1 MMWTRT
7 MTTYVMGIDAG
18 TSGLKALVVDQDG
31 TVHGRATATY
41 SLSTPRAGWVEADP
55 REWWQAL
62 RAATHGALA
71 GSNLPAERIAAIGFS
86 GQMHTLVL
94 LDRRGDLVRPAISWA
109 DTRSLQQRRLMEE
122 TVGRER
128 LIAMSGN
135 PALTA
140 FTATKLLWVRQH
152 EPERWARAQTM
163 LLAKDYLRWR
173 LIGGLATDPSDAGAS
188 GLLDVHRRIWSDE
201 IVQALDLPA
210 SLLPPIIRSDT
221 IAGTVSTQAAS
232 ETGLRA
238 GTPVACGAG
247 DQECAALGC
256 GVTDPGPLL
265 ITIGTGGQV
274 FAATAEPVIDRAG
287 RVHTLPHAPANRW
300 HVMAAIPAAGLALDW
315 LRTTLGGTLD
325 GGQPPAHSPPVF
337 LPALAG
343 ERTPTMNEAASGVF
357 FGLDLTH
364 RASDLV
370 AAVREGVAMSLRS
383 CVDVLDEMGMST
395 APILLTGGL
404 SNDPQL
410 VGVLSSALAR
420 PLYAAQQREGSAF
433 GAALLAFAA
442 LGHASL
448 PAQSRAPDVLAT
460 PDPDRMGRLEKR
472 YAAYRQLSAVMAR
485 SQETGHM

>member
-1 MMWTRT
+1 
-7 MTTYVMGIDAG
+7 
-18 TSGLKALVVDQDG
+18 
-31 TVHGRATATY
+31 
-41 SLSTPRAGWVEADP
+41 
-55 REWWQAL
+55 
-62 RAATHGALA
+62 
-71 GSNLPAERIAAIGFS
+71 
-86 GQMHTLVL
+86 
-94 LDRRGDLVRPAISWA
+94 
-109 DTRSLQQRRLMEE
+109 MEE

-128 LIAMSGN
+128 LIALSGN
-135 PALTA
+135 SALTA

-152 EPERWARAQTM
+152 EPERWAHAQTM
-163 LLAKDYLRWR
+163 LLAKDYLRWK
-173 LIGGLATDPSDAGAS
+173 LTSKLATDPSDAGAT

-210 SLLPPIIRSDT
+210 SLLPPIIRSDA

-265 ITIGTGGQV
+265 ITLGTGGQA
-274 FAATAEPVIDRAG
+274 FAATAEPVIDRGG

-315 LRTTLGGTLD
+315 LRTTMGALKRGE
-325 GGQPPAHSPPVF
+325 PPAHSPPIF

-343 ERTPTMNEAASGVF
+343 ERTPTMNEAATGVF

-364 RASDLV
+364 RTPDLV
-370 AAVREGVAMSLRS
+370 AAVREGIAMSLRS
-383 CVDVLDEMGMST
+383 CVDVLDEMGIST

-404 SNDPQL
+404 SNDPQF
-410 VGVLSSALAR
+410 VGALSSALKR

-442 LGHASL
+442 LGHAT
-448 PAQSRAPDVLAT
+448 PAARPQDAT
-460 PDPDRMGRLEKR
+460 PLARPDPERADRLDKR
-472 YAAYRQLSAVMAR
+472 YAAYRELSKVMAR
-485 SQETGHM
+485 SQLTQDF

>member
-1 MMWTRT
+1 

-41 SLSTPRAGWVEADP
+41 TLSTPRAGWVEAEP

-62 RAATHGALA
+62 CTATRQALA
-71 GSNLPAERIAAIGFS
+71 AADLPAERIAAVGFS

-94 LDRRGDLVRPAISWA
+94 LDRLGDVVRPSISWA
-109 DTRSLQQRRLMEE
+109 DTRSLHERRLMEE
-122 TVGRER
+122 RVGRER
-128 LIAMSGN
+128 LIALSCN

-140 FTATKLLWVRQH
+140 FTATKLLWVREH
-152 EPERWARAQTM
+152 EPEQWARAQTM
-163 LLAKDYLRWR
+163 LLAKDYLRWKLTGR
-173 LIGGLATDPSDAGAS
+173 LATDPSDAGAT
-188 GLLDVHRRIWSDE
+188 GLLDVHRRTWSDE
-201 IVQALDLPA
+201 IVQALELPA
-210 SLLPPIIRSDT
+210 SLLPPIIGSDT
-221 IAGTVSTQAAS
+221 VAGTVSPGAA
-232 ETGLRA
+232 EATGLRA

-265 ITIGTGGQV
+265 ITVGTGGQV
-274 FAATAEPVIDRAG
+274 FAATAEPVIDPAG
-287 RVHTLPHAPANRW
+287 RVHTLPHAPADRW

-315 LRTTLGGTLD
+315 LRGSMGNVPSESR
-325 GGQPPAHSPPVF
+325 PPAASPPLF

-364 RASDLV
+364 RAPDLV
-370 AAVREGVAMSLRS
+370 AAVREGVAMSLRA
-383 CVDVLDEMGMST
+383 CVDVLDEMGLST
-395 APILLTGGL
+395 SPILVTGGL
-404 SNDPQL
+404 SNDQAF
-410 VGVLSSALAR
+410 VGVLASVLAR

-433 GAALLAFAA
+433 GAALLAFRT

-448 PAQSRAPDVLAT
+448 SARPRESTLLAT
-460 PDPDRMGRLEKR
+460 PALGRADRLEQR
-472 YAAYRQLSAVMAR
+472 YAAYRQLSTVMAR
-485 SQETGHM
+485 SQEAGQV